1 MSFYASNDQIYIT
14 DTNGA
19 VVFDTNSDIPHVLGV
34 YEANI
39 KKVFYE
45 QYYTEQYFTLG
56 DLPSDCDFVIVRAKC
71 VPFNLRGITYDEN
84 NPEAGGMTG
93 GIRGVGAWEVVGSPG
108 RRERVDWAVLAAEG
122 GSFFQGSQP
131 LETGQT
137 LAWMGG
143 GYSGSQYA
151 RRVMHV
157 YCDTTWGNKL
167 TCMIQQSTKSGYG
180 AVPSL
185 YGLVYDEATGQY
197 IPTPITDEYPAA
209 VYGPAG
215 VRWEINLKV
224 WAGKFRV

>member
-1 MSFYASNDQIYIT
+1 MSFYARNDRIYIT

-19 VVFDTNSDIPHVLGV
+19 VVFDTNNDIPHILGI

-45 QYYTEQYFTLG
+45 QYYTEQYFTIG
-56 DLPSDCDFVIVRAKC
+56 DLPDDCDFVIVRAKC
-71 VPFNLRGITYDEN
+71 VPFNLLGVPYDKN

-93 GIRGVGAWEVVGSPG
+93 GIRGQGGWENIGNSG
-108 RRERVDWAVLAAEG
+108 NKRRVDWAVLASEG

-137 LAWMGG
+137 MVWMGG
-143 GYSGSQYA
+143 GYSASQYA
-151 RRVMHV
+151 RRILHV
-157 YCDTTWGNKL
+157 YPEPAWGNKL
-167 TCMIQQSTKSGYG
+167 VCMIQQSAKSGYG

-185 YGLVYDEATGQY
+185 YGLAWNGPTGQY
-197 IPTPITDEYPAA
+197 VPVPIDDSHPAA

>member
-1 MSFYASNDQIYIT
+1 MSFYARNDRIYIT

-19 VVFDTNSDIPHVLGV
+19 VVFDTNNDIPHILGI

-45 QYYTEQYFTLG
+45 RYYTEQYFTIG
-56 DLPSDCDFVIVRAKC
+56 DLPDDCDFVIVRAKC
-71 VPFNLRGITYDEN
+71 VPFNLLNMPFDKN

-93 GIRGVGAWEVVGSPG
+93 GERGQGGWEYLGSDG
-108 RRERVDWAVLAAEG
+108 DRRRVDWAVLASEG
-122 GSFFQGSQP
+122 GSFFQGSLP

-137 LAWMGG
+137 MVWMGG
-143 GYSGSQYA
+143 GYSASQYA
-151 RRVMHV
+151 RRILHV
-157 YCDTTWGNKL
+157 YPEPAWGNKL
-167 TCMIQQSTKSGYG
+167 VCMIQQSAKSGYG

-185 YGLVYDEATGQY
+185 YGLAWNGPTGQY
-197 IPTPITDEYPAA
+197 VPVPIDDSHPAA